1 MILNNENSE
10 WKVKYFKTYATQS
23 DNEEALKDEENI
35 KFEHFPPALGQYY
48 SADIQKEDFIKI
60 CDGKLHLEKTK
71 KTDYY
76 NPTLI
81 DINYEKTIK
90 TQLNMLMKEQMKK
103 LHEEDPEF
111 LTDDEKQEIEKDE
124 FPFIKLMTLVYTKD
138 TKDMTD
144 DEQKE
149 WKAYMNQFITQ
160 QIVLGVVNMY
170 FTMKLYQDNIYK
182 TVFQTPYNKEE
193 VWNKYTKDQTGICVT
208 YDFKEVSTQMLK
220 RVQNLYPVLYVPKVV
235 AKKDLDFKVYN
246 LFCASMFTVDDNVT
260 KYDKAWAYLFAH
272 KYTNTEYMML
282 DSLLEP
288 MYAQVMSDDKI
299 QEILSENYLEIEDGQ
314 LDYNHKKIIDN
325 LSEFLNSDKFHESI
339 DEKLL
344 EIYNITPNTFNIDF
358 MRPEA
363 VYLGLNYPEEKID
376 EIKEICQEKQ
386 IRIFKIKKDDEKGL
400 FKAILH

>member
-48 SADIQKEDFIKI
+48 PADIQKEDFIKI

-76 NPTLI
+76 NPTII

-111 LTDDEKQEIEKDE
+111 LTDDEKQEIEKAE

-138 TKDMTD
+138 TKDMTA

-235 AKKDLDFKVYN
+235 TKKDLDFKVYN
-246 LFCASMFTVDDNVT
+246 LFCASMFIIDDNVT

-288 MYAQVMSDDKI
+288 MYAQVMNDDKI

-339 DEKLL
+339 DEKLS
-344 EIYNITPNTFNIDF
+344 EIYNITPNTFDIDF
-358 MRPEA
+358 MPPEA